1 MDHNLRAMQA
11 SPAAQL
17 SPQHLLTV
25 SWQPT
30 TSPQPDESSSNYLKI
45 GLGVG
50 LGVPFLILICAYIA
64 RYYKATRRARESLP
78 RYCNDVRQP
87 TPPLKSPEQP
97 RSPTI
102 RNRLT
107 PNGSRRSLE
116 EMMEEGAGENPVR
129 ISFSVPSIFIADTMS
144 EDTTTP
150 PLIPAASQT
159 Q

>member
-1 MDHNLRAMQA
+1 MRATKMDHNLRAMQA

-25 SWQPT
+25 SWQPA

-78 RYCNDVRQP
+78 RYCSDVRPP
-87 TPPLKSPEQP
+87 TPPLRSDEQP

-116 EMMEEGAGENPVR
+116 EIAEEGLN
-129 ISFSVPSIFIADTMS
+129 SPSAFIDVSGAPHFETPRLILPTYMS
-144 EDTTTP
+144 DQND
-150 PLIPAASQT
+150 L
-159 Q
+159 